1 MPNFI
6 DEFKK
11 RGFLYQCTGIEDLKN
26 LCDERTITLY
36 IGFDCTATSLHV
48 GNLMQVMILRLLQRM
63 GHKPIVIIGGATSKI
78 GDPSGKDEMRKVL
91 SPEELEL
98 NIAGIKKS
106 LQKFISFGTKENDAL
121 LINNNDWFESI
132 KYIDFLKNVGRFASV
147 NKMLTMDSVKT
158 RLDRKQHLTFLEFNY
173 MLLQSYDFVHLSK
186 EYNCDVQ
193 LGGSD
198 QWGNII
204 MGVDLVHKI
213 NNKKCFGLT
222 TPLLTT
228 ASGSKMGKS
237 ADGAVWINEDKLSA
251 YDYYQYWR
259 NIDDRDI
266 VKFATLY
273 TEFNDEKMSEF
284 VNTVSK
290 DINLA
295 KKELAFVLTEI
306 CHGTTKAQQAQTIS
320 IKTFEENTVDFNL
333 PTVHIKEQ
341 SVTSGLYLYDL
352 LVQTQ
357 IVSSKTAGKK
367 LIMGKGISVNNI
379 KIEDEN
385 TLVDFKMF
393 SNNSMKLSSGKKKH
407 IIVKIE

>member
-198 QWGNII
+198 QW
-204 MGVDLVHKI
+204 
-213 NNKKCFGLT
+213 
-222 TPLLTT
+222 
-228 ASGSKMGKS
+228 A
-237 ADGAVWINEDKLSA
+237 LS
-251 YDYYQYWR
+251 
-259 NIDDRDI
+259 I
-266 VKFATLY
+266 
-273 TEFNDEKMSEF
+273 
-284 VNTVSK
+284 
-290 DINLA
+290 
-295 KKELAFVLTEI
+295 
-306 CHGTTKAQQAQTIS
+306 
-320 IKTFEENTVDFNL
+320 
-333 PTVHIKEQ
+333 
-341 SVTSGLYLYDL
+341 
-352 LVQTQ
+352 
-357 IVSSKTAGKK
+357 
-367 LIMGKGISVNNI
+367 
-379 KIEDEN
+379 
-385 TLVDFKMF
+385 
-393 SNNSMKLSSGKKKH
+393 
-407 IIVKIE
+407 